1 MVTRATASLFVVST
15 IVRKGKRVSLLIL
28 HEPCGE
34 GFKWR
39 VLRFPSSGEGT
50 LALPIESLE
59 KGEECP
65 KEILVL
71 GDRKLVLCQLSA
83 RPCSRVLRLVF
94 ECQFPET
101 WRVTDFIS

>member
-1 MVTRATASLFVVST
+1 MLAGSVVTRATASLFVVST

-50 LALPIESLE
+50 LALPIESIGKDE
-59 KGEECP
+59 QCP
-65 KEILVL
+65 K
-71 GDRKLVLCQLSA
+71 
-83 RPCSRVLRLVF
+83 
-94 ECQFPET
+94 
-101 WRVTDFIS
+101 